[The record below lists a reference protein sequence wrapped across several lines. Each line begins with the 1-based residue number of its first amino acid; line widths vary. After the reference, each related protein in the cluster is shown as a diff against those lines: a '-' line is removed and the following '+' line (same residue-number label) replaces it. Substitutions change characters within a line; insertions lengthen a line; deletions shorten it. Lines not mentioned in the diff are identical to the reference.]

1 MIKNNIRKKGFTLIE
16 ILLIVFFVSLTFLG
30 IYMMQGKTSDE
41 VTINKEKEYILTL
54 FDEIDRSASVLS
66 RFQNIS
72 LQSLKENGY
81 INKTNGF
88 DLVSVTAPTPTR
100 LEATYNNLKNKE
112 CSMFVS
118 SIVNFSE
125 SYSAKI
131 NNIIIPSKAD
141 PKNITLECSADSNN
155 VVIVRENNMFGVTL
169 NTTLNGINNPTTG
182 QNINTCPVGVCN
194 TMTPVTPVPFTPIT
208 VAVNKPSV
216 TIQGAVTTPTF
227 TPGTPMVQPP
237 VVPPVVTPPPPV
249 VPPPVVPPPVVPPP
263 VVPPPVV
270 PPPPPPPV
278 VTPPAGPTTP
288 VPPPTYQPPEPIWEV
303 PISENLWF
311 EGWTEPTLWNYPL
324 TGGELAPVK
333 NDATRSLWYSSS
345 YEIGGKS
352 GWIVD
357 CKPGFTPKAVELYLN
372 PNSQFSFFHKCYKN

>member
-125 SYSAKI
+125 TYSAKI

-141 PKNITLECSADSNN
+141 PKNITLECSNDLNE
-155 VVIVRENNMFGVTL
+155 VVI
-169 NTTLNGINNPTTG
+169 
-182 QNINTCPVGVCN
+182 
-194 TMTPVTPVPFTPIT
+194 FTFIFT
-208 VAVNKPSV
+208 SS
-216 TIQGAVTTPTF
+216 TI
-227 TPGTPMVQPP
+227 
-237 VVPPVVTPPPPV
+237 
-249 VPPPVVPPPVVPPP
+249 
-263 VVPPPVV
+263 
-270 PPPPPPPV
+270 
-278 VTPPAGPTTP
+278 
-288 VPPPTYQPPEPIWEV
+288 I
-303 PISENLWF
+303 
-311 EGWTEPTLWNYPL
+311 
-324 TGGELAPVK
+324 K
-333 NDATRSLWYSSS
+333 
-345 YEIGGKS
+345 
-352 GWIVD
+352 
-357 CKPGFTPKAVELYLN
+357 
-372 PNSQFSFFHKCYKN
+372 